1 MFKGLSGMAS
11 LMGNLH
17 HLPEKFE
24 AVNERLRGERVIG
37 ESTCGRVTVTMN
49 GLGELETID
58 IAPSLVE
65 LGDPSPASEPIC
77 DAVNQ
82 ASKLAKQRY
91 GEAIQQMAQD
101 MNLNLPGMD
110 SLLSRLTGG
119 SGG

>member
-24 AVNERLRGERVIG
+24 ELNDRLRDERVMG
-37 ESTCGRVTVTMN
+37 QSACGRVSVTMN
-49 GLGELETID
+49 GLGELQTID

-65 LGDPSPASEPIC
+65 MGDPSPASEPIV

-82 ASKLAKQRY
+82 ASREAKKKYGESVHALAK
-91 GEAIQQMAQD
+91 E
-101 MNLNLPGMD
+101 MNLNIPGME

-119 SGG
+119 